1 MSAPIYRSLFGFKKE
16 PFAADLRREEILQ
29 TPALAAVAERF
40 DYVVRLGAVGLVT
53 GEVGSG
59 KSTAL
64 RWAAGALHPSE
75 YRILWIT
82 ASGGSILE
90 TYRQLSVAL
99 EVESRSFS
107 RAVLTRII
115 RSQIVAL
122 VAQKIYPVLIIDE
135 ASLLRLDVLTELHTI
150 CQFEADSRPLLPLI
164 LAGQNNLVDQLQYRA
179 CQPLGS
185 RIIARSHLEGIS
197 REQMQLYLAHHL
209 KVAGV
214 STPLF
219 SDQAVTAIHQGSGG
233 LLRRANHLA
242 RGSLVAAAAEKCH
255 QVAAEHVRLAASELM

>member
-1 MSAPIYRSLFGFKKE
+1 MSAPLYRSLFGFKKE

-29 TPALAAVAERF
+29 TSALDELAQRF

-64 RWAAGALHPSE
+64 RWAAGAMHPSE
-75 YRILWIT
+75 YRVLWLT

-90 TYRQLSVAL
+90 TYRQLSASL
-99 EVESRSFS
+99 EVETRSFS
-107 RAVLTRII
+107 RALLTRII
-115 RSQIVAL
+115 RAQILAL
-122 VAQKIYPVLIIDE
+122 VAQKIHPVLIIDE

-150 CQFEADSRPLLPLI
+150 CQFEGDSRPLLPLI
-164 LAGQNNLVDQLQYRA
+164 LAGQNNLVEHLQFRA

-185 RIIARSHLEGIS
+185 RIVARSHLDGIS
-197 REQMQLYLAHHL
+197 RDQMQQYLAHHL
-209 KVAGV
+209 KIAGV
-214 STPLF
+214 SANLF
-219 SDQAVTAIHQGSGG
+219 SEPAVTAIHQGSGG
-233 LLRRANHLA
+233 LLRRANNLA

-255 QVAAEHVRLAASELM
+255 QVAAEHVRLATSELM

>member
-1 MSAPIYRSLFGFKKE
+1 VSAPIYRSLFGFKRE
-16 PFAADLRREEILQ
+16 PFAADLRREDLLQ
-29 TPALAAVAERF
+29 TPALTAVAERF
-40 DYVVRLGAVGLVT
+40 AYVVRLGAVGLVT

-75 YRILWIT
+75 YRVLWIT

-90 TYRQLSVAL
+90 TYRQISAAL
-99 EVESRSFS
+99 EIESKSFS
-107 RAVLTRII
+107 RALLTRTI
-115 RSQIVAL
+115 RSQVLGL
-122 VAQKIYPVLIIDE
+122 VAQKIHPVLIIDE
-135 ASLLRLDVLTELHTI
+135 ASLLRIDVLAELHTI
-150 CQFEADSRPLLPLI
+150 CQFDGDSRPLLPLI
-164 LAGQNNLVDQLQYRA
+164 LAGQNNLVDLLGYRS

-185 RIIARSHLEGIS
+185 RVVARSHLEGIS

-214 STPLF
+214 SSNLF
-219 SDQAVTAIHQGSGG
+219 SEQAVTAIHQGSGG

-242 RGSLVAAAAEKCH
+242 RGSLVAAAAEKCQ

>member
-1 MSAPIYRSLFGFKKE
+1 MSAPLYRSLFGFKKE

-29 TPALAAVAERF
+29 TSALAEAAQRF

-75 YRILWIT
+75 YRVLWLT

-90 TYRQLSVAL
+90 TYRQLSAAL
-99 EVESRSFS
+99 EVETRSFS
-107 RAVLTRII
+107 RALLTRII
-115 RSQIVAL
+115 RAQILAL
-122 VAQKIYPVLIIDE
+122 VAQKIHPVLVIDE

-150 CQFEADSRPLLPLI
+150 CQFEGDSRPLLPLI
-164 LAGQNNLVDQLQYRA
+164 LAGQNNLVEHLQFRA

-185 RIIARSHLEGIS
+185 RIVARSHLEGIS
-197 REQMQLYLAHHL
+197 RDQMQQYLVHHL
-209 KVAGV
+209 KIAGV
-214 STPLF
+214 STNLF
-219 SDQAVTAIHQGSGG
+219 SDPSVTAIHQGSGG
-233 LLRRANHLA
+233 LLRRANNLA
-242 RGSLVAAAAEKCH
+242 RGALIAAAAEKCH
-255 QVAAEHVRLAASELM
+255 QVAAEHVRLATSELM